1 MKTDYYQLPLKISHL
16 RSHKEMPRCGLH
28 DSVLQ
33 HIHLI
38 CTTAFGE
45 LQHDDRYGCIIW
57 DREFDNLATGYKL
70 KEEFKESILAT
81 ITDYEKRLQHI
92 HVDITIS
99 QVEYKI
105 SVGGRQVK
113 KLVDVQVNG
122 VLVPTNEPFQYTERF
137 FAGPLSY

>member
-1 MKTDYYQLPLKISHL
+1 
-16 RSHKEMPRCGLH
+16 MPVCSLH

-45 LQHDDRYGCIIW
+45 IHHDSSYGCIIW

-70 KEEFKESILAT
+70 KEEFKESIFST
-81 ITDYEKRLQHI
+81 ITTYEKRLQHVA
-92 HVDITIS
+92 VDIAIS
-99 QVEYKI
+99 QAEYKMRI
-105 SVGGRQVK
+105 GGRQVK
-113 KLVDVQVNG
+113 KMVDVHVSG
-122 VLVPTNEPFQYTERF
+122 VLIPTNESFQYTEKF